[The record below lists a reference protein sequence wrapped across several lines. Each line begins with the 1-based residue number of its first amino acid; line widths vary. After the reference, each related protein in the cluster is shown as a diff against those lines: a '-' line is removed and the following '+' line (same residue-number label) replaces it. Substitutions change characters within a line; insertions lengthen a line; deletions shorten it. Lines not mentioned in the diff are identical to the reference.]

1 MAALERGVDDVP
13 AEELCPA
20 EDENLPTLEPM
31 HQLRPAEPDDY
42 PRVIEV
48 IDRWWGGRPMAAM
61 LPKLFFVHFRDT
73 SFVAEE
79 EGELAGFLCGFRS
92 QTFDDEAYVHFVGVD
107 PGHRGSGL
115 GRRLYE
121 RFFVAV
127 APRTVVRAV
136 TAPVNERSVAF
147 HRALGFDVER
157 VDEDYDGRGQS
168 RVLLVKRL

>member
-1 MAALERGVDDVP
+1 MSASIR
-13 AEELCPA
+13 
-20 EDENLPTLEPM
+20 
-31 HQLRPAEPDDY
+31 HAEPADY
-42 PRVIEV
+42 ARVIGVVDE
-48 IDRWWGGRPMAAM
+48 WWGGREMAAM

-79 EGELAGFLCGFRS
+79 DGQVVAFLCGFRS
-92 QTFDDEAYVHFVGVD
+92 QTYADEAYVHFVGVH
-107 PGHRGSGL
+107 PQHRRSGL
-115 GRRLYE
+115 ARELYE
-121 RFFVAV
+121 RFFAAV

-157 VDEDYDGRGQS
+157 VDPDYDGAGAGAA